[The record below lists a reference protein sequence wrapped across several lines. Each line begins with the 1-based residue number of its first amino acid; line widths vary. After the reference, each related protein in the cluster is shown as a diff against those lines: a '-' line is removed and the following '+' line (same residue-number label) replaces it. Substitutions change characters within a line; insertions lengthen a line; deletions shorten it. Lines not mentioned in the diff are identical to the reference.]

1 MKAKPTSDK
10 TEEIP
15 PIDYAQALNLI
26 GSLSKPSKMP
36 AWSWS
41 ISAQDCITGSKL
53 REIEGST
60 CSECYALRGR
70 YLFNNV
76 TAAHARR
83 RAALDHPQFVEA
95 FVIVLTRLY
104 ANMRRDEDRFR
115 WFDSGDLPNLEALE
129 KIVTI
134 AEATPQIQHW
144 LPTRELQIVR
154 RLSRPIPANLT
165 IRLSAPMVGQSITP
179 LPGTT
184 WSGVD
189 VPGIDQCPAPQQNN
203 QCGDCRLCWG
213 DKPVSYAL
221 H

>member
-1 MKAKPTSDK
+1 
-10 TEEIP
+10 
-15 PIDYAQALNLI
+15 
-26 GSLSKPSKMP
+26 MP

-41 ISAQDCITGSKL
+41 ISAQDCTTGGKL

-60 CSECYALRGR
+60 CSECYALKGR

-115 WFDSGDLPNLEALE
+115 WMDSGDLPNLEALE
-129 KIVTI
+129 KIVAI
-134 AEATPQIQHW
+134 AEATPQIRHW

-154 RLSRPIPANLT
+154 RLSSPIPANLT
-165 IRLSAPMVGQSITP
+165 IRLSAPMIGQSITP

-189 VPGIDQCPAPQQNN
+189 VPDVAQCPAPSQGN

-213 DKPVSYAL
+213 AEPVSYHL